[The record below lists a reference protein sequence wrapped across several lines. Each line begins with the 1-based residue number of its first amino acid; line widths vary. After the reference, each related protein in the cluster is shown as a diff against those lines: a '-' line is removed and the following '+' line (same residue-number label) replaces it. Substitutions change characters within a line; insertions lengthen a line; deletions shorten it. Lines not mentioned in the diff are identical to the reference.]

1 MTNTNTSTTTNTTTT
16 TTVTST
22 ATSTNSAGNTAPRH
36 DVLVLGATGKT
47 GRRVVRTL
55 RAAGVAVRAAS
66 RSGEVRFDW
75 TEPGT
80 WAAALKGASA
90 VYLIAPDEG
99 YEAVPGFVRQ
109 AVEAGVGRFVV
120 LSGRGIEHVG
130 PDFGQ
135 GMAVAE
141 EAVRGSGAEWAVV
154 RANNFLQNFSEDLWW
169 QPLREGRLALP
180 MGEVPE
186 PFVDADDIAEV
197 AAKLLTRDSSEHTD
211 EVHELSGPRALTFG
225 EAVATVA
232 RATGREIAYV
242 ELTPE
247 EYHAELLAAG
257 FPEAVAKAF
266 DALFALH
273 RAGHTAE
280 PVDGVRRVLGR
291 EPAGFDA
298 YATKIAATGAWAPV
312 E

>member
-1 MTNTNTSTTTNTTTT
+1 MTNTAPKNTT
-16 TTVTST
+16 SP
-22 ATSTNSAGNTAPRH
+22 SDSSDSSGH
-36 DVLVLGATGKT
+36 DILVLGATGKT
-47 GRRVVRTL
+47 GRRVVRVL
-55 RAAGVAVRAAS
+55 RAAGVSARAAS

-80 WAAALKGASA
+80 WAAALEGASA

-99 YEAVPGFVRQ
+99 YDAVPVFVRQ
-109 AVEAGVGRFVV
+109 AVEAGVRRFVV

-141 EAVRGSGAEWAVV
+141 EAVRGSGAEWAIL
-154 RANNFLQNFSEDLWW
+154 RASNFSQNFSEDLWW
-169 QPLREGRLALP
+169 QPVREGRLGLP
-180 MGEVPE
+180 IGDVPE

-197 AAKLLTRDSSEHTD
+197 AAALLTRSGAEHTD
-211 EVHELSGPRALTFG
+211 DVYEVSGPRGLTFG
-225 EAVATVA
+225 EAVAVIA

-247 EYHAELLAAG
+247 EYRAELLAAG
-257 FPEAVAKAF
+257 LPEAAATALN
-266 DALFALH
+266 ALFALH

-280 PVDGVRRVLGR
+280 PADGVRRVLGR
-291 EPAGFDA
+291 EAADFGA
-298 YATKIAATGAWAPV
+298 YATKIAATGAWARV

>member
-1 MTNTNTSTTTNTTTT
+1 MTNTASKNTT
-16 TTVTST
+16 S
-22 ATSTNSAGNTAPRH
+22 PH

-47 GRRVVRTL
+47 GRRVVRAL
-55 RAAGVAVRAAS
+55 RAAGVPARAAS

-80 WAAALKGASA
+80 WAAALEGASA

-99 YEAVPGFVRQ
+99 YEAVPVFVRQ
-109 AVEAGVGRFVV
+109 AVEAGVRRFVV
-120 LSGRGIEHVG
+120 LSGRGIAHVG

-141 EAVRGSGAEWAVV
+141 EAVRGSGAEWAIV
-154 RANNFLQNFSEDLWW
+154 RASNFSQNFSEDLWW
-169 QPLREGRLALP
+169 QPVREGRLGLP
-180 MGEVPE
+180 IGDVPE

-197 AAKLLTRDSSEHTD
+197 AAALLTRSGAEHTD
-211 EVHELSGPRALTFG
+211 DVYEVSGPRGLTFG
-225 EAVATVA
+225 EAVATIA

-247 EYHAELLAAG
+247 EYRAELLAAG
-257 FPEAVAKAF
+257 LPEAAATALN
-266 DALFALH
+266 ALFALH

-280 PVDGVRRVLGR
+280 PADGVRRVLGR
-291 EPAGFDA
+291 EAADFGV
-298 YATKIAATGAWAPV
+298 YATKIAATGAWARV